1 MGASLMQRR
10 RVEDEGSRFVNSC
23 YMGRKRVC

>member
-10 RVEDEGSRFVNSC
+10 RVGEEGFRIVKPFSV
-23 YMGRKRVC
+23 